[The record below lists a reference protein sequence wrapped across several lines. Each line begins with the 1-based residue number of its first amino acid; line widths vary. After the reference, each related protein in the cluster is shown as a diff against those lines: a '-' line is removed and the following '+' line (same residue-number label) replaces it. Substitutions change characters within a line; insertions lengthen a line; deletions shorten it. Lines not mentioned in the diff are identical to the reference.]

1 MSSANA
7 LFRRARVLTGQRSLT
22 TGTIGTIGLNTTSF
36 ALTFVGTVLVSRELG
51 ATGYGTFAFA
61 LACARVLGSISNLGL
76 SALTVR
82 YVADYA
88 EHERWSRLRGLVTR
102 LNQVVGLVSLGA
114 IVVAAVVGTLVLD
127 RDSDVYVPFLIGLL
141 TVPLVVLTTQRQNV
155 LQGLHRVILARIPET
170 LVAPAIVIGLVLLAL
185 AAGVGLTA
193 ENVLWIT
200 VASQALAFALGVWF
214 LFRALPPAV
223 RAANPEYEHR
233 VWLRVGIPL
242 FVMGIVSAANA
253 QVGVIVLGAIG
264 ESADAGVYAVAV
276 RASAFVSFVMLAAT
290 YPLMPA
296 LARLRS
302 VGDETAYRDTVM
314 SATRSVVLV
323 SAPIVVGLLVFAGPI
338 LDIFGS
344 GFSEGAAAVRI
355 LVVGEVVRLLVA
367 VIAIGMLMSGEER
380 LATKILALGAVLNIG
395 LALALAP
402 GLGETGAAI
411 AQTASAVVSSV
422 LVAIFAHRR
431 QGFHLRSFV
440 WPAARRDCD

>member
-7 LFRRARVLTGQRSLT
+7 LLRRARFLTGQRSLT
-22 TGTIGTIGLNTTSF
+22 AGTIGTIGLNTASF

-51 ATGYGTFAFA
+51 ATGYGAFAFA

-82 YVADYA
+82 YVADYV
-88 EHERWSRLRGLVTR
+88 EHERWSLLRGLVTR

-114 IVVAAVVGTLVLD
+114 ILVAAVIGTLVLD

-141 TVPLVVLTTQRQNV
+141 TVPLVVLTTQRQSV

-170 LVAPAIVIGLVLLAL
+170 LVAPAVVVGLVLVAL

-200 VASQALAFALGVWF
+200 VVSQVLAFALGVWF
-214 LFRALPPAV
+214 LFRALPPTV
-223 RAANPEYEHR
+223 RAAVPEYEHR
-233 VWLRVGIPL
+233 VWLRVGVPL
-242 FVMGIVSAANA
+242 FLMGIVNAANA
-253 QVGVIVLGAIG
+253 QVGTIVLGAIG
-264 ESADAGVYAVAV
+264 EPADAGVYAVAV

-302 VGDETAYRDTVM
+302 VGDERVYRDTVV

-323 SAPIVVGLLVFAGPI
+323 SAPIVVGLLVFAEPI
-338 LDIFGS
+338 LRIFGS
-344 GFSEGAAAVRI
+344 EFGDGVTAVRI
-355 LVVGEVVRLLVA
+355 LVGGETVRLLVG

-402 GLGETGAAI
+402 GLGATGAAI
-411 AQTASAVVSSV
+411 AQAASALVASM
-422 LVAIFAHRR
+422 LVAIFARRR
-431 QGFHLRSFV
+431 QGFRLRWFLSTT
-440 WPAARRDCD
+440 AHGDRD

>member
-7 LFRRARVLTGQRSLT
+7 LFRRARFLTEQRALA
-22 TGTIGTIGLNTTSF
+22 TGTIGTIGLNSSSF
-36 ALTFVGTVLVSRELG
+36 ALTFLGTVLVSRELG
-51 ATGYGTFAFA
+51 ATGYGAFAFA

-102 LNQVVGLVSLGA
+102 LNQVVGLVSLGT

-170 LVAPAIVIGLVLLAL
+170 LVAPAIIVGLVLLAL

-200 VASQALAFALGVWF
+200 VTSQALAFALGVWF
-214 LFRALPPAV
+214 LFRALPPGV
-223 RAANPEYEHR
+223 RAATPEYEHR

-242 FVMGIVSAANA
+242 FVMGIVSAMNA
-253 QVGVIVLGAIG
+253 QVGTIVLGAIG

-302 VGDETAYRDTVM
+302 VGDEKAYRETVVT
-314 SATRSVVLV
+314 ATRSVVLV
-323 SAPIVVGLLVFAGPI
+323 SAPIVVGLFVFAAPI
-338 LDIFGS
+338 LRIFGS
-344 GFSEGAAAVRI
+344 EFGAGVAAVRI
-355 LVVGEVVRLLVA
+355 LVAAETVRLLVG

-380 LATKILALGAVLNIG
+380 LATKILALGAMLNIV

-402 GLGETGAAI
+402 TFGETGAAI
-411 AQTASAVVSSV
+411 GQAASAVMSSV
-422 LVAIFAHRR
+422 LIAIYAYRR
-431 QGFHLRSFV
+431 QGFRLRSFV
-440 WPAARRDCD
+440 RPAA

>member
-1 MSSANA
+1 MSSASA
-7 LFRRARVLTGQRSLT
+7 LLRRAGFLTEQRSLT
-22 TGTIGTIGLNTTSF
+22 TGTIGTVGLNATSF
-36 ALTFVGTVLVSRELG
+36 ALTFLGTVLVSRELG
-51 ATGYGTFAFA
+51 ATGYGAFAFA
-61 LACARVLGSISNLGL
+61 LACARVVGSISNLGL

-88 EHERWSRLRGLVTR
+88 EHQKWSRLRGLVTR

-127 RDSDVYVPFLIGLL
+127 RNSDVYGPFLIGLL

-170 LVAPAIVIGLVLLAL
+170 LVAPAIVVGLVLLAL
-185 AAGVGLTA
+185 AAGIGLTA

-200 VASQALAFALGVWF
+200 VASQALAFTLGLWF

-223 RAANPEYEHR
+223 RAAKPEYEHR

-242 FVMGIVSAANA
+242 FLMGIVNAANA
-253 QVGVIVLGAIG
+253 QVGTIVLGAIG
-264 ESADAGVYAVAV
+264 EPADAGVYAVAV
-276 RASAFVSFVMLAAT
+276 RASAFVGFVMLAAM

-302 VGDETAYRDTVM
+302 VGDEQTYRDTVV

-323 SAPIVVGLLVFAGPI
+323 SAPIIVALLVFAEPI
-338 LDIFGS
+338 LRIFGS
-344 GFSEGAAAVRI
+344 DFGDGVAAVRI
-355 LVVGEVVRLLVA
+355 LVGAETVRLLVG

-380 LATKILALGAVLNIG
+380 LAAKILALGATLNIG
-395 LALALAP
+395 LALLLAP
-402 GLGETGAAI
+402 GLGETGTAI
-411 AQTASAVVSSV
+411 AQALSAVLSSV
-422 LVAIFAHRR
+422 LIAFYAHRR
-431 QGFHLRSFV
+431 QGFRLRSFV
-440 WPAARRDCD
+440 WPARAA